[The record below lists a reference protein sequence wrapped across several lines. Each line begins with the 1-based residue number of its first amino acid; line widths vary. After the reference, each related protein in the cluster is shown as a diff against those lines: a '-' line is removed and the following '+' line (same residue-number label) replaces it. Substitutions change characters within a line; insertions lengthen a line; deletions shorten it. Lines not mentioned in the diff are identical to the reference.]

1 MKSFEPTSSI
11 SVPNPK
17 RAAIFEFFD
26 SDHAQDGGGYL
37 FDSTSPPVTH
47 RSASLTQNGNS
58 SINFAKA
65 LTSDISSELNRN
77 GISNHHREEQSSVGW
92 EGLDFLGVK
101 SPPHSTDNPALPPL
115 PSLSSLASPWV
126 SQPTSSIINNHADV
140 SFEASISRAKSG
152 FGGILTSGVGIDL
165 QWSLA
170 APDLASTLPASRGTS
185 AIGMF
190 HPDVPVNTPQPISRP
205 VSTIPATDQLSLSNV
220 FQRAITPPVSS
231 AGTRSE
237 SPRLAGLTTLG
248 GLEQA
253 SSSSNRNHPTEE
265 SRWPKPIRFSM
276 NSNQTQRSSLLDTPN
291 YGSNQH
297 LDGLLGHTSGATPNI
312 LRPTSSSSIF
322 PPDSLNLSAI
332 NGSILNNVT
341 ENHMLKTRSG
351 RDSIGSPFPAS
362 HSLIV
367 SQTELP
373 LEALEQYRQSRE
385 PTPQIPSYPNH
396 HHGGTRSPPPYNTN
410 SHQNHF
416 NHNGYVSRSPGL
428 SQQPSQSLQ
437 HHNYNH
443 HNNSKSGFSS
453 LDDRAIEN
461 VIVSNCYQILLD
473 AAEHMLKAVEL
484 ANTLRAR
491 VGTEVLAQ
499 VRERWG
505 GLLSLLEKHK
515 DRFLVE
521 RIPKNDRI
529 RLIDVATGT
538 GHEQSS
544 TKASY
549 TAPQGLKANGA
560 EELKGGNDD
569 SGKLSCENND
579 HLGFESDFHAEG
591 YSDGTNGLNS
601 SSSNHNHTASRCLHV
616 GNVPN
621 TYTDAQLTKEF
632 EKFGVIEGLKLINQK
647 NGQRR
652 FAFITYESVE
662 QAIAARHA
670 LSKLHPWKSAI
681 SFAHKDLLRSGNGYG
696 STPSSSS
703 QFSLPHSQTA
713 QNSTPM
719 LQSQPYHYHYPQQ
732 HNSQAHGRIHNASVG
747 NHRGHSKFTTDEKV
761 NNTGHLW
768 ADSVSAASAPRR
780 IPPPL
785 MMRVGFDSIP
795 IANTPSYQGGI
806 EASTGQTRERIILQR
821 LCDDTYVPTQP
832 WPIDDEADMIVGQSI
847 IDQIVQ
853 FGGNTTISK
862 LRGFLKHRMGTVDN
876 IKSVPLK
883 AMLLAY
889 PQYFHVDGSYISL
902 VANRIAELDNVQS
915 TETEQVVSAAVA
927 SIIIAEECD
936 DVVESY

>member
-1 MKSFEPTSSI
+1 MDGLERTSSI

-26 SDHAQDGGGYL
+26 SDLAHEGGGYL
-37 FDSTSPPVTH
+37 FDSSSPPVTS
-47 RSASLTQNGNS
+47 RSVPLMQNGNS

-65 LTSDISSELNRN
+65 LTPDASLELHRN
-77 GISNHHREEQSSVGW
+77 GISNHHREEHSTVGW
-92 EGLDFLGVK
+92 EGLDILGVK
-101 SPPHSTDNPALPPL
+101 SPQHGTDNSALPPL
-115 PSLSSLASPWV
+115 PSLSSLASPWAP
-126 SQPTSSIINNHADV
+126 QPSSIISGHADV
-140 SFEASISRAKSG
+140 SFDASICRAKSG
-152 FGGILTSGVGIDL
+152 FGGILTSGVGIDV
-165 QWSLA
+165 QWPLGAVDQA
-170 APDLASTLPASRGTS
+170 ATIPVSRGTS

-205 VSTIPATDQLSLSNV
+205 VSTKPVTDQLHLSNV
-220 FQRAITPPVSS
+220 FQRAITPPVPS
-231 AGTRSE
+231 AGTRSV
-237 SPRLAGLTTLG
+237 SPRHAGLSTLG
-248 GLEQA
+248 GLDHA
-253 SSSSNRNHPTEE
+253 SSNSNRIHPVEE
-265 SRWPKPIRFSM
+265 SRWPKPVRFSM
-276 NSNQTQRSSLLDTPN
+276 NSNHSQRSSLLDTPN

-297 LDGLLGHTSGATPNI
+297 LDGLLGQTPGTTPNI
-312 LRPTSSSSIF
+312 MRPSSSSSIF
-322 PPDSLNLSAI
+322 SPDPLNMSGI
-332 NGSILNNVT
+332 NGSILNNIS
-341 ENHMLKTRSG
+341 ENHLMKTRSG
-351 RDSIGSPFPAS
+351 RDSIGSPFPS
-362 HSLIV
+362 SQSLIV

-385 PTPQIPSYPNH
+385 PTPQIPSFPGH
-396 HHGGTRSPPPYNTN
+396 HHAGGRSPPPYNTN
-410 SHQNHF
+410 SHHNHY

-428 SQQPSQSLQ
+428 HQQPVQSFL
-437 HHNYNH
+437 HHNHNH
-443 HNNSKSGFSS
+443 HSISKSGFSS

-529 RLIDVATGT
+529 RLVDAATA

-544 TKASY
+544 TIASS
-549 TAPQGLKANGA
+549 TALLGLEINGA
-560 EELKGGNDD
+560 EELKGGNDE
-569 SGKLSCENND
+569 SRKSSCENHD
-579 HLGFESDFHAEG
+579 PSGFDSDLQAEG
-591 YSDGTNGLNS
+591 YADGTSGLNS
-601 SSSNHNHTASRCLHV
+601 SSSHHNHTASRCLHV

-652 FAFITYESVE
+652 FAFITYETVE

-681 SFAHKDLLRSGNGYG
+681 SFAHKDLLRSGNGHG
-696 STPSSSS
+696 SIPSSSD
-703 QFSLPHSQTA
+703 QDSLPHFQTA
-713 QNSTPM
+713 QSSASM
-719 LQSQPYHYHYPQQ
+719 HHSQSFHYHNPQQ
-732 HNSQAHGRIHNASVG
+732 YHSHARNLYAPVN
-747 NHRGHSKFTTDEKV
+747 NHRGHGKFSSGPTI

-768 ADSVSAASAPRR
+768 TDAVSTSAMSAPRR
-780 IPPPL
+780 SPPPPL

-795 IANTPSYQGGI
+795 VANTPSYQGGI
-806 EASTGQTRERIILQR
+806 EASTSQTRERIILQR

-832 WPIDDEADMIVGQSI
+832 WPIDREADMVVGQSI

-889 PQYFHVDGSYISL
+889 PQYFHVDGNYISL
-902 VANRIAELDNVQS
+902 IANRATDEDIARSE
-915 TETEQVVSAAVA
+915 ETEQVVSAAVA
-927 SIIIAEECD
+927 SIIIADEYD
-936 DVVESY
+936 DVERS